1 VSAADPVVRIER
13 TAWALG
19 ALIAAGSVLLRSFPV
34 TAGVVLGVLVAV
46 LNYRYLVR
54 FARAVLASGAAS
66 LPRVRYALY
75 LSKYAVSGAVIV
87 AALKYSVA
95 DPIALLVGASVL
107 LPAILRESVGCAPEP
122 SSKEA

>member
-1 VSAADPVVRIER
+1 MNADPVVRIER

-19 ALIAAGSVLLRSFPV
+19 GFLVVGSVLLHSSAV
-34 TAGVVLGVLVAV
+34 TAGVALGVLVAV

-54 FARAVLASGAAS
+54 FVRSLLDSGVRS
-66 LPRVRYALY
+66 LPRGRYLLY
-75 LSKYAVSGAVIV
+75 FCKYAVSGVAIV
-87 AALKYSVA
+87 AALKYRVA

-107 LPAILRESVGCAPEP
+107 LPAILRESASCVAAP

>member
-1 VSAADPVVRIER
+1 MSADPVARIER

-19 ALIAAGSVLLRSFPV
+19 ALLVAASVLLRSSTI
-34 TAGVVLGVLVAV
+34 TAGVALGVLVAV

-54 FARAVLASGAAS
+54 FVRSLLDSGVRS
-66 LPRVRYALY
+66 LPRGRYLLY
-75 LSKYAVSGAVIV
+75 FCKYAVSGVAIV
-87 AALKYSVA
+87 AALKYKVA

-107 LPAILRESVGCAPEP
+107 LPAILRESVGCAAGP

>member
-1 VSAADPVVRIER
+1 MSTDPVARIER

-19 ALIAAGSVLLRSFPV
+19 ALLVGASLLLRSPTS
-34 TAGVVLGVLVAV
+34 TAGVALGVLVAV

-54 FARAVLASGAAS
+54 FARALLASGARS
-66 LPRVRYALY
+66 LPRTRYALY
-75 LSKYAVSGAVIV
+75 FLKYAVSGVAIV

-107 LPAILRESVGCAPEP
+107 LPAILLETAGGAVKP